1 MCFYEVH
8 RGVLKKALL
17 SFKINKVIFQEGTSM
32 FKNKV
37 NFLKKDVVGVC
48 VIVSFTYKVYRLG
61 CDSMFIKS
69 RCIGRYVIWVDSKS
83 SSRGY

>member
-48 VIVSFTYKVYRLG
+48 VIVSFTYKVYRNKSDVKCYLG
-61 CDSMFIKS
+61 HKVVKS
-69 RCIGRYVIWVDSKS
+69 VLRSV
-83 SSRGY
+83 